1 MNEVHFLKMFPTNSR
16 RPKGGGNTYYPGGNK
31 MNEVHFLKM
40 FPTNSRRLKGGGN
53 TYYPGGKDER
63 KF

>member
-1 MNEVHFLKMFPTNSR
+1 
-16 RPKGGGNTYYPGGNK
+16 